1 MNDQP
6 NANHPSPQED
16 DSHAQSNAAKP
27 TESAPSSDLAHSTH
41 TTAEGEGNIAAPGQ
55 DQSSDKQEMELPLS
69 SPSVDRPDADSE
81 APEDLHDD
89 DRVGYMRTPK
99 STRFKPGQSGNPSGK
114 PKRVEASLGN
124 KLEAHRRDLLD
135 ELVRLLEME
144 VSDLQI
150 QRDDSIL
157 TGLAKNI
164 LSDAF
169 KRDGTYRRFIMEELL
184 GKALRAERTRPVD
197 PAIADADMLQN
208 LMRAVIDPS
217 LSDKEAFQAMERA
230 VARRETTEEYLA
242 RRKKDKKRG
251 KSTRK
256 H

>member
-6 NANHPSPQED
+6 NANSPPPRVDASQ
-16 DSHAQSNAAKP
+16 AQSNAAKP
-27 TESAPSSDLAHSTH
+27 TESTSSSDHTHTAH
-41 TTAEGEGNIAAPGQ
+41 TTAGGEGNIQAQGL
-55 DQSSDKQEMELPLS
+55 DQPPDKQEMELPL
-69 SPSVDRPDADSE
+69 PAPGIDLPDANLESIE
-81 APEDLHDD
+81 ELPDD
-89 DRVGYMRTPK
+89 HRVGYKQTPK
-99 STRFKPGQSGNPSGK
+99 ETRFKPGQSGNPSGK

-135 ELVRLLEME
+135 ELVRLLELD
-144 VSDLQI
+144 VYDLQI
-150 QRDDSIL
+150 QKNDSIL
-157 TGLAKNI
+157 RGLAKNI

-184 GKALRAERTRPVD
+184 GKALRDERTRPVD
-197 PAIADADMLQN
+197 PAIADADMLQS
-208 LMRAVIDPS
+208 LLRAAIDPS
-217 LSDKEAFQAMERA
+217 LSDKEADQAMERA

-242 RRKKDKKRG
+242 RRKKGRKRG